1 MQFPLLIFP
10 YESFILDVKG
20 LGNQERR
27 RQLEEVIYQ
36 NKIEIVGGQETIRE
50 NFTMYELETLCGGM
64 DFQWLTKPADGHSG
78 GLLLGVNLEIFEAG
92 EMDVGEFFLSMELK
106 IRRD

>member
-10 YESFILDVKG
+10 DESFILDVKG
-20 LGNQERR
+20 LGNPERR

-36 NKIEIVGGQETIRE
+36 NRIEIVGVQETIRE

-64 DFQWLTKPADGHSG
+64 DFQWLTKPADGHSR

>member
-10 YESFILDVKG
+10 DESFILKC
-20 LGNQERR
+20 ERFGKSR
-27 RQLEEVIYQ
+27 EKEAIR
-36 NKIEIVGGQETIRE
+36 IEIVGVQETIRE